1 MIMNEKSISKI
12 FQMRKLKIINRK
24 LKILRSTYVKKH
36 LVGKLIKGLTE

>member
-1 MIMNEKSISKI
+1 MNEKSISKI

-24 LKILRSTYVKKH
+24 LKILRSTYVNKH